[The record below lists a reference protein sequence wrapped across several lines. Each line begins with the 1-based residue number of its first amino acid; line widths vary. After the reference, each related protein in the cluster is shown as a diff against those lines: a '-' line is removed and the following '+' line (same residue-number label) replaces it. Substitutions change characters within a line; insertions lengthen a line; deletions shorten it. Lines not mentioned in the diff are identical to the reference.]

1 MMLRPYIP
9 LRATIG
15 VHKQGFKYYIITT
28 YFKDGKID
36 GKSIETTVFPF
47 KVTAIIREIVS
58 EEVLKGVRLSA
69 IEIYNYSS
77 LKINESIR
85 LVKVHNYE
93 TGRA

>member
-1 MMLRPYIP
+1 MLLRPHIP

-28 YFKDGKID
+28 YFKDGKIE
-36 GKSIETTVFPF
+36 GKSVETTVFPY
-47 KVTAIIREIVS
+47 KVTAIIREIIS

-77 LKINESIR
+77 LKINDIIK
-85 LVKVHNYE
+85 LVKVHNHLK
-93 TGRA
+93 